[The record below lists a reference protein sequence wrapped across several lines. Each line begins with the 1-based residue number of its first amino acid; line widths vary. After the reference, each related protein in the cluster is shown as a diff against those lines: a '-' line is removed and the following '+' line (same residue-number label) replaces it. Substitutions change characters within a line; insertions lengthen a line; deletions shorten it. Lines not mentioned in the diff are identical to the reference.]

1 LRDMVSNELFREDLF
16 FRLNTFEIFLPPL
29 RERRTDIAALAE
41 HLLIRQASR
50 RGLMV
55 STITPESIEVLMAH
69 DWPGNIREL
78 ANMIE
83 RATILAGNGPI
94 LPEHLPTQLPAR
106 SKSHQSMASSAAGPH
121 FQVPEGSPTL
131 RDVEMK
137 YIQTILEKHQG
148 NKPAASREL
157 GISLKTLYNK
167 INQLQHS

>member
-1 LRDMVSNELFREDLF
+1 MESA
-16 FRLNTFEIFLPPL
+16 
-29 RERRTDIAALAE
+29 IA
-41 HLLIRQASR
+41 
-50 RGLMV
+50 
-55 STITPESIEVLMAH
+55 PESIELLMAH
-69 DWPGNIREL
+69 EWPGNIREL

-94 LPEHLPTQLPAR
+94 LPEHLPTQLPMREQVAPEHAPAR
-106 SKSHQSMASSAAGPH
+106 SGGPH